1 MKFIIVGDWEKL
13 DKNVIL
19 IVGDCVEIMWMVCSQ
34 FLFIYNIKI
43 RSFMIGGPF
52 CDIYFYNI
60 TSQNGP
66 MSPYIHF

>member
-13 DKNVIL
+13 DKNAIL
-19 IVGDCVEIMWMVCSQ
+19 IVGDCVEIMWMACSQ
-34 FLFIYNIKI
+34 FLFIYNIKM
-43 RSFMIGGPF
+43 RSVMIGVLF
-52 CDIYFYNI
+52 AIYIYNI